1 MGLRPLFSR
10 KQVIIS
16 KFVKVKIVP
25 SNFKHYQSK
34 GYKLTPLGAVKHGFR
49 YYDID
54 VKVEDIKGNTA
65 YVKCRCDKC
74 GIEYNQRIGRN
85 TDICRDCRHKDKMRN
100 NSYGSANKG
109 KTVECMHGVNHP
121 RWNPNK
127 SEMRE
132 YISLV
137 YKETRKHKKIWSKWP
152 NADKIGVC
160 GTKGA
165 YQLDHKVSIKYGFDN
180 LIPAEIIGG
189 INNLEIITWESN
201 REKSKRNSVDLWDLL
216 E

>member
-16 KFVKVKIVP
+16 KFVTIKPRNHSKMWSTILGYKVSYHDTVSVPIELMPKNSNKIVD
-25 SNFKHYQSK
+25 
-34 GYKLTPLGAVKHGFR
+34 A
-49 YYDID
+49 
-54 VKVEDIKGNTA
+54 
-65 YVKCRCDKC
+65 KCDLC
-74 GIEYNQRIGRN
+74 GIKFSRSIQLLNRTPTHACRKCSIKQVAIKNSEVQSGISRPWQRG
-85 TDICRDCRHKDKMRN
+85 DK
-100 NSYGSANKG
+100 
-109 KTVECMHGVNHP
+109 HP
-121 RWNPNK
+121 RWTGKRKEFALYASRVHSITK
-127 SEMRE
+127 SAKIR
-132 YISLV
+132 
-137 YKETRKHKKIWSKWP
+137 KIWSKWP

-180 LIPAEIIGG
+180 LIPPEIIASVK
-189 INNLEIITWESN
+189 NLEIITWESN